1 MSSVIRLRRG
11 TSAQWASSTL
21 VLAPA
26 ELGLDTTL
34 NKLKVGNGL
43 YTWVNLPFINV
54 LPSELAELSQD
65 AINSALVMGL
75 HMTKTYDDTLNT
87 ITVSSTLTN
96 VDNTSDADKPI
107 STATSAALALK
118 APLANPALTGIPTA
132 PTAVSTTNTTQIA
145 TTEFV
150 QTAIANVIDMA
161 PGALDTLNELAAA
174 INDDA
179 SYAAT
184 VTEVLGTK
192 ASLTGPETLS
202 NKTLFRPTITTAG
215 NSTTQTLSTLIVSKF
230 LGATASIVVEAASP
244 IASAIAGDTIV
255 FSDVP
260 SLSSYTYVV
269 GSKLIFDG
277 NASINFSNSQY
288 QSGAQAPMFAWASDG
303 ATNFTTATVF
313 SSQEDVTISSA
324 EIGRLDGVTSNIQ
337 TQINLKAPLENPT
350 FTGTVSGIT
359 KTMVGLGN
367 VDNTSDLDKPISSLT
382 ATRIGLLETQVTDGL
397 AAKVDKATIPTLKSD
412 TDYTINNQT
421 DRYNRIEFD
430 ASTAITVTIPTNIN
444 DPWPVGSSC
453 EIMQAGTGKITVV
466 GQSGV
471 TLRAPD
477 NQFKTRVQ
485 WSTLILEKRGTN
497 DWLVSGDSDL

>member
-11 TSAQWASSTL
+11 TSAQWATSTI
-21 VLAPA
+21 VLATA

-34 NKLKVGNGL
+34 NKLKVGNGM
-43 YTWVNLPFINV
+43 YTWPNLPFINV

-107 STATSAALALK
+107 STATSTALALK

-150 QTAIANVIDMA
+150 KTAIANVIDLA

-179 SYAAT
+179 SYAST
-184 VTEVLGTK
+184 VTTALG
-192 ASLTGPETLS
+192 
-202 NKTLFRPTITTAG
+202 
-215 NSTTQTLSTLIVSKF
+215 
-230 LGATASIVVEAASP
+230 
-244 IASAIAGDTIV
+244 
-255 FSDVP
+255 
-260 SLSSYTYVV
+260 
-269 GSKLIFDG
+269 
-277 NASINFSNSQY
+277 
-288 QSGAQAPMFAWASDG
+288 
-303 ATNFTTATVF
+303 
-313 SSQEDVTISSA
+313 
-324 EIGRLDGVTSNIQ
+324 
-337 TQINLKAPLENPT
+337 LKAPLASPTFSGTVSLPATTSIGDVSSTEISYLNNATSEIQAQIDLKAPLLSPT
-350 FTGTVSGIT
+350 FTGTVNGIT

-367 VDNTSDLDKPISSLT
+367 VDNTSDLDKPVSS
-382 ATRIGLLETQVTDGL
+382 AASLLLGQLQTSLTDGL
-397 AAKVDKATIPTLKSD
+397 AAKVDKATIPSIKSD
-412 TDYTINNQT
+412 TAYIISNQT
-421 DRYNRIEFD
+421 DRYNRLEFD
-430 ASTAITVTIPTNIN
+430 SSSPITVTIPTNLN

>member
-1 MSSVIRLRRG
+1 MASVIRLRRG
-11 TSAQWASSTL
+11 TSTQWATSTI

-107 STATSAALALK
+107 STATSTALALK

-150 QTAIANVIDMA
+150 KTAIANVIDLA

-179 SYAAT
+179 SYAST
-184 VTEVLGTK
+184 VTTALGLK
-192 ASLTGPETLS
+192 APLDSPTFSGTVSLPA
-202 NKTLFRPTITTAG
+202 TTSIG
-215 NSTTQTLSTLIVSKF
+215 DVS
-230 LGATASIVVEAASP
+230 GTEI
-244 IASAIAGDTIV
+244 
-255 FSDVP
+255 
-260 SLSSYTYVV
+260 SY
-269 GSKLIFDG
+269 L
-277 NASINFSNSQY
+277 NN
-288 QSGAQAPMFAWASDG
+288 
-303 ATNFTTATVF
+303 
-313 SSQEDVTISSA
+313 
-324 EIGRLDGVTSNIQ
+324 VTSEIQ
-337 TQINLKAPLENPT
+337 SQINLKAPLIDPT

-367 VDNTSDLDKPISSLT
+367 VDNTSDLDKPISALT

-412 TDYTINNQT
+412 TTYTISNQS

-485 WSTLILEKRGTN
+485 WSTLILEKRGQD

>member
-11 TSAQWASSTL
+11 TSAQWATSTL

-107 STATSAALALK
+107 STATSTALALK

-150 QTAIANVIDMA
+150 KTAIANVIDLA

-179 SYAAT
+179 SYAST
-184 VTEVLGTK
+184 VTTALG
-192 ASLTGPETLS
+192 
-202 NKTLFRPTITTAG
+202 
-215 NSTTQTLSTLIVSKF
+215 
-230 LGATASIVVEAASP
+230 
-244 IASAIAGDTIV
+244 
-255 FSDVP
+255 
-260 SLSSYTYVV
+260 
-269 GSKLIFDG
+269 
-277 NASINFSNSQY
+277 
-288 QSGAQAPMFAWASDG
+288 
-303 ATNFTTATVF
+303 
-313 SSQEDVTISSA
+313 
-324 EIGRLDGVTSNIQ
+324 
-337 TQINLKAPLENPT
+337 LKAPLDSPTFSGTVSLPATTSIGDVSNVEISYLNNATSEIQAQIDLKAPLLNPT
-350 FTGTVSGIT
+350 FTGTVSGVT

-382 ATRIGLLETQVTDGL
+382 STRIGLLETQVTDGL

-412 TDYTINNQT
+412 TAYTINNQT

-485 WSTLILEKRGTN
+485 WSTLILEKRGQD

>member
-11 TSAQWASSTL
+11 TSAQWAASTL

-107 STATSAALALK
+107 STATSTALALK

-150 QTAIANVIDMA
+150 KTAIANVIDLA

-179 SYAAT
+179 SYAST
-184 VTEVLGTK
+184 VTTALG
-192 ASLTGPETLS
+192 
-202 NKTLFRPTITTAG
+202 
-215 NSTTQTLSTLIVSKF
+215 
-230 LGATASIVVEAASP
+230 
-244 IASAIAGDTIV
+244 
-255 FSDVP
+255 
-260 SLSSYTYVV
+260 
-269 GSKLIFDG
+269 
-277 NASINFSNSQY
+277 
-288 QSGAQAPMFAWASDG
+288 
-303 ATNFTTATVF
+303 
-313 SSQEDVTISSA
+313 
-324 EIGRLDGVTSNIQ
+324 
-337 TQINLKAPLENPT
+337 LKAPLASPTFSGTVSLPATTSIGDVSSTEISYLNNATSEIQAQIDLKAPLLNPT

-367 VDNTSDLDKPISSLT
+367 VDNTSDLEKPISSLT
-382 ATRIGLLETQVTDGL
+382 STRIGLLETQVTDGL

-412 TDYTINNQT
+412 TAYTISNQT

>member
-11 TSAQWASSTL
+11 TSAQWATSTI
-21 VLAPA
+21 VLATA

-43 YTWVNLPFINV
+43 YTWANLPFINV

-107 STATSAALALK
+107 STATSTALALK

-150 QTAIANVIDMA
+150 KTAIANVIDLA

-179 SYAAT
+179 SYAST
-184 VTEVLGTK
+184 VTTALG
-192 ASLTGPETLS
+192 
-202 NKTLFRPTITTAG
+202 
-215 NSTTQTLSTLIVSKF
+215 
-230 LGATASIVVEAASP
+230 
-244 IASAIAGDTIV
+244 
-255 FSDVP
+255 
-260 SLSSYTYVV
+260 
-269 GSKLIFDG
+269 
-277 NASINFSNSQY
+277 
-288 QSGAQAPMFAWASDG
+288 
-303 ATNFTTATVF
+303 
-313 SSQEDVTISSA
+313 
-324 EIGRLDGVTSNIQ
+324 
-337 TQINLKAPLENPT
+337 LKAPLASPTFSGTVSLPATTSIGDVSSTEISYLNNATSEIQAQIDLKAPLLSPT

-367 VDNTSDLDKPISSLT
+367 VDNTSDLDKPVSS
-382 ATRIGLLETQVTDGL
+382 AASLLLGQLQTSLTDGL

-412 TDYTINNQT
+412 TAYTINNQT

-430 ASTAITVTIPTNIN
+430 ASTAITVTIPTNLN

>member
-1 MSSVIRLRRG
+1 MSVVIRIRRA
-11 TSAQWASSTL
+11 TSLEWSTSTKIL
-21 VLAPA
+21 QVA
-26 ELGLDTTL
+26 ELALDTTL
-34 NKLKVGNGL
+34 NKLKVGNGM
-43 YTWVNLPFINV
+43 YTWPNLPFINV

-107 STATSAALALK
+107 STATSTALALK

-150 QTAIANVIDMA
+150 KTAIANVIDLA

-179 SYAAT
+179 SYAST
-184 VTEVLGTK
+184 VTTALG
-192 ASLTGPETLS
+192 
-202 NKTLFRPTITTAG
+202 
-215 NSTTQTLSTLIVSKF
+215 
-230 LGATASIVVEAASP
+230 
-244 IASAIAGDTIV
+244 
-255 FSDVP
+255 
-260 SLSSYTYVV
+260 
-269 GSKLIFDG
+269 
-277 NASINFSNSQY
+277 
-288 QSGAQAPMFAWASDG
+288 
-303 ATNFTTATVF
+303 
-313 SSQEDVTISSA
+313 
-324 EIGRLDGVTSNIQ
+324 
-337 TQINLKAPLENPT
+337 LKAPLASPTFSGTVSLPATTSIGDVSSTEISYLNNATSEIQAQIDLKAPLLSPT
-350 FTGTVSGIT
+350 FTGTVNGIT

-367 VDNTSDLDKPISSLT
+367 VDNTSDLDKPVSS
-382 ATRIGLLETQVTDGL
+382 AASLLLGQLQTSLTDGL
-397 AAKVDKATIPTLKSD
+397 AAKVDKATIPSIKSD
-412 TDYTINNQT
+412 TAYIISNQT
-421 DRYNRIEFD
+421 DRYNRLEFD
-430 ASTAITVTIPTNIN
+430 SSSPITVTIPTNLN

>member
-11 TSAQWASSTL
+11 TSAQWATSTL

-107 STATSAALALK
+107 STATSTALALK

-150 QTAIANVIDMA
+150 KTAIANVIDLA

-179 SYAAT
+179 SYAST
-184 VTEVLGTK
+184 VTTALG
-192 ASLTGPETLS
+192 
-202 NKTLFRPTITTAG
+202 
-215 NSTTQTLSTLIVSKF
+215 
-230 LGATASIVVEAASP
+230 
-244 IASAIAGDTIV
+244 
-255 FSDVP
+255 
-260 SLSSYTYVV
+260 
-269 GSKLIFDG
+269 
-277 NASINFSNSQY
+277 
-288 QSGAQAPMFAWASDG
+288 
-303 ATNFTTATVF
+303 
-313 SSQEDVTISSA
+313 
-324 EIGRLDGVTSNIQ
+324 
-337 TQINLKAPLENPT
+337 LKAPLASPTFSGTVSLPATTSIGDVSSTEISYLNNATSEIQAQIDLKAPLLNPT

-367 VDNTSDLDKPISSLT
+367 VDNTSDLEKPISSLT

-412 TDYTINNQT
+412 TAYTISNQT

-430 ASTAITVTIPTNIN
+430 ASTTITVTIPTNIN
-444 DPWPVGSSC
+444 DPWPIGSSC
-453 EIMQAGTGKITVV
+453 EIMQAGNGKITVV

>member
-11 TSAQWASSTL
+11 TSAQWATSTI
-21 VLAPA
+21 VLATA

-34 NKLKVGNGL
+34 NKLKVGNGM
-43 YTWVNLPFINV
+43 YTWPNLPFINV

-107 STATSAALALK
+107 STATSTALALK

-150 QTAIANVIDMA
+150 KTAISNVIDLA

-179 SYAAT
+179 SYAST
-184 VTEVLGTK
+184 VTTALG
-192 ASLTGPETLS
+192 
-202 NKTLFRPTITTAG
+202 
-215 NSTTQTLSTLIVSKF
+215 
-230 LGATASIVVEAASP
+230 
-244 IASAIAGDTIV
+244 
-255 FSDVP
+255 
-260 SLSSYTYVV
+260 
-269 GSKLIFDG
+269 
-277 NASINFSNSQY
+277 
-288 QSGAQAPMFAWASDG
+288 
-303 ATNFTTATVF
+303 
-313 SSQEDVTISSA
+313 
-324 EIGRLDGVTSNIQ
+324 
-337 TQINLKAPLENPT
+337 LKAPLASPTFSGTVSLPATTSIGDVSSTEISYLNNATSEIQAQIDLKAPLLSPT
-350 FTGTVSGIT
+350 FTGTVNGIT
-359 KTMVGLGN
+359 KTMIGLGN
-367 VDNTSDLDKPISSLT
+367 VDNTSDLDKPVSS
-382 ATRIGLLETQVTDGL
+382 AASLLLGQLQTSLTDGL
-397 AAKVDKATIPTLKSD
+397 AAKVDKATIPSIKSD
-412 TDYTINNQT
+412 TAYIISNQT
-421 DRYNRIEFD
+421 DRYNRLEFD
-430 ASTAITVTIPTNIN
+430 SSSPITVTIPTNLN

>member
-107 STATSAALALK
+107 STATSTALALK

-150 QTAIANVIDMA
+150 KTAIANVIDLA

-179 SYAAT
+179 SYAST
-184 VTEVLGTK
+184 VTTALG
-192 ASLTGPETLS
+192 
-202 NKTLFRPTITTAG
+202 
-215 NSTTQTLSTLIVSKF
+215 
-230 LGATASIVVEAASP
+230 
-244 IASAIAGDTIV
+244 
-255 FSDVP
+255 
-260 SLSSYTYVV
+260 
-269 GSKLIFDG
+269 
-277 NASINFSNSQY
+277 
-288 QSGAQAPMFAWASDG
+288 
-303 ATNFTTATVF
+303 
-313 SSQEDVTISSA
+313 
-324 EIGRLDGVTSNIQ
+324 
-337 TQINLKAPLENPT
+337 LKAPLASPTFSGNVSLPATTSIGDVSSTEISYLNNATSEIQAQIDLKAPLLNPT

-367 VDNTSDLDKPISSLT
+367 VDNTSDLEKPISSLT

-412 TDYTINNQT
+412 TAYTINNQT

-485 WSTLILEKRGTN
+485 WSTLILEKRGQD

>member
-11 TSAQWASSTL
+11 TSAQWATSTL

-107 STATSAALALK
+107 STATSTALALK

-150 QTAIANVIDMA
+150 KTAIANVIDLA

-179 SYAAT
+179 SYAST
-184 VTEVLGTK
+184 VTTALG
-192 ASLTGPETLS
+192 
-202 NKTLFRPTITTAG
+202 
-215 NSTTQTLSTLIVSKF
+215 
-230 LGATASIVVEAASP
+230 
-244 IASAIAGDTIV
+244 
-255 FSDVP
+255 
-260 SLSSYTYVV
+260 
-269 GSKLIFDG
+269 
-277 NASINFSNSQY
+277 
-288 QSGAQAPMFAWASDG
+288 
-303 ATNFTTATVF
+303 
-313 SSQEDVTISSA
+313 
-324 EIGRLDGVTSNIQ
+324 
-337 TQINLKAPLENPT
+337 LKAPLASPTFSGTVSLPATTSIGDVSSTEISYLNNATSEIQAQIDLKAPLLNPT

-367 VDNTSDLDKPISSLT
+367 VDNTSDLEKPISSLT

-412 TDYTINNQT
+412 TDYTISNQT

-430 ASTAITVTIPTNIN
+430 ASTTITVTIPTNIN
-444 DPWPVGSSC
+444 DPWPIGSSC
-453 EIMQAGTGKITVV
+453 EIMQAGNGKITVV

>member
-11 TSAQWASSTL
+11 TSAQWATSTI
-21 VLAPA
+21 VLATA

-34 NKLKVGNGL
+34 NKLKVGNGM
-43 YTWVNLPFINV
+43 YTWPNLPFINV

-107 STATSAALALK
+107 STATSTALALK

-150 QTAIANVIDMA
+150 KTAIANVIDLA

-179 SYAAT
+179 SYAST
-184 VTEVLGTK
+184 VTTALG
-192 ASLTGPETLS
+192 
-202 NKTLFRPTITTAG
+202 
-215 NSTTQTLSTLIVSKF
+215 
-230 LGATASIVVEAASP
+230 
-244 IASAIAGDTIV
+244 
-255 FSDVP
+255 
-260 SLSSYTYVV
+260 
-269 GSKLIFDG
+269 
-277 NASINFSNSQY
+277 
-288 QSGAQAPMFAWASDG
+288 
-303 ATNFTTATVF
+303 
-313 SSQEDVTISSA
+313 
-324 EIGRLDGVTSNIQ
+324 
-337 TQINLKAPLENPT
+337 LKAPLASPTFSGTVSLPATTSIGDVSSTEISYLNNATSEIQAQIDLKAPLLSPT
-350 FTGTVSGIT
+350 FTGTVNGIT

-367 VDNTSDLDKPISSLT
+367 VDNTSDLDKPVSS
-382 ATRIGLLETQVTDGL
+382 AASLLLGQLQTSLTDGL
-397 AAKVDKATIPTLKSD
+397 AAKVDKATIPSIKSD
-412 TDYTINNQT
+412 TAYTISNQT
-421 DRYNRIEFD
+421 DRYNRLEFD

-453 EIMQAGTGKITVV
+453 EIMQAGSGKITVV

>member
-1 MSSVIRLRRG
+1 MASVIRLRRG
-11 TSAQWASSTL
+11 TSAQWATSTI
-21 VLAPA
+21 VLATA

-34 NKLKVGNGL
+34 NKLKVGNGM
-43 YTWVNLPFINV
+43 YTWPNLPFINV

-107 STATSAALALK
+107 STATSTALALK

-150 QTAIANVIDMA
+150 KTAIANVIDLA

-179 SYAAT
+179 SYAST
-184 VTEVLGTK
+184 VTTALG
-192 ASLTGPETLS
+192 
-202 NKTLFRPTITTAG
+202 
-215 NSTTQTLSTLIVSKF
+215 
-230 LGATASIVVEAASP
+230 
-244 IASAIAGDTIV
+244 
-255 FSDVP
+255 
-260 SLSSYTYVV
+260 
-269 GSKLIFDG
+269 
-277 NASINFSNSQY
+277 
-288 QSGAQAPMFAWASDG
+288 
-303 ATNFTTATVF
+303 
-313 SSQEDVTISSA
+313 
-324 EIGRLDGVTSNIQ
+324 
-337 TQINLKAPLENPT
+337 LKAPLASPTFSGTVSLPATTSIGDVSSTEISYLNNATSEIQAQIDLKAPLLSPT
-350 FTGTVSGIT
+350 FTGTVNGIT

-367 VDNTSDLDKPISSLT
+367 VDNTSDLDKPVSS
-382 ATRIGLLETQVTDGL
+382 AASLLLGQLQTSLTDGL
-397 AAKVDKATIPTLKSD
+397 AAKVDKATIPSIKSD
-412 TDYTINNQT
+412 TAYTISNQT
-421 DRYNRIEFD
+421 DRYNRLEFD

-453 EIMQAGTGKITVV
+453 EIMQAGSGKITVV

>member
-11 TSAQWASSTL
+11 TSAQWAASTL

-107 STATSAALALK
+107 STATSTALALK

-150 QTAIANVIDMA
+150 KTAIANVIDLA

-179 SYAAT
+179 SYAST
-184 VTEVLGTK
+184 VTTALG
-192 ASLTGPETLS
+192 
-202 NKTLFRPTITTAG
+202 
-215 NSTTQTLSTLIVSKF
+215 
-230 LGATASIVVEAASP
+230 
-244 IASAIAGDTIV
+244 
-255 FSDVP
+255 
-260 SLSSYTYVV
+260 
-269 GSKLIFDG
+269 
-277 NASINFSNSQY
+277 
-288 QSGAQAPMFAWASDG
+288 
-303 ATNFTTATVF
+303 
-313 SSQEDVTISSA
+313 
-324 EIGRLDGVTSNIQ
+324 
-337 TQINLKAPLENPT
+337 LKAPLDSPTFSGTVSLPATTSIGDVSSTEISYLNNATSEIQAQIDLKAPLLNPT

-367 VDNTSDLDKPISSLT
+367 VDNTSDLEKPISSLT

-412 TDYTINNQT
+412 TEYTINNQT